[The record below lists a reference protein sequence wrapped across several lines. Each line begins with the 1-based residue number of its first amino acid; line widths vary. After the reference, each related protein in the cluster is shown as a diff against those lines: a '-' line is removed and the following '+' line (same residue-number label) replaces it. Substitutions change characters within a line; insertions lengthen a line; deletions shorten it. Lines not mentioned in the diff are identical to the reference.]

1 MKTVEYKRHIAEI
14 LKAAKRIE
22 ETTQGLSRED
32 FLRDRARVAAAG
44 DDLASI
50 GRAVGSLPEKIRT
63 RYPAIDWD
71 AVRRAAGAPESPM
84 PVVVLAQPSTDEPED
99 VSAWLS
105 TETFRPCELTAT
117 VGRLLARSGA
127 EAP

>member
-63 RYPAIDWD
+63 RYPAIDWN
-71 AVRRAAGAPESPM
+71 AWRADAGAGHEALWSAAVQRLPAFAGQ
-84 PVVVLAQPSTDEPED
+84 VNLILLDITD
-99 VSAWLS
+99 
-105 TETFRPCELTAT
+105 
-117 VGRLLARSGA
+117 
-127 EAP
+127 